1 MSSNLPARV
10 LCGARLRGKQG
21 RTCQQSPLNGRE
33 RCKFHGGMTPRGTE
47 SPHWQG
53 KGYSK
58 DLPTALAD
66 RVLTIRKF
74 NDLTSTI
81 DELELI
87 VARVGEQLN
96 DLETID
102 GTAIIDELLEIANC
116 LREAAHADKP
126 GTAIELAIE
135 KVNALVGEAVHV
147 KKTWR
152 GIFEAVELKR
162 KLVETQIKR
171 DVLDSTTMTGA
182 QAITFVAEVKLAAIE
197 EIKDEGDRQRFML
210 RVQARMGEAVSKR
223 TLPPR
228 VEPTEPD
235 GV

>member
-1 MSSNLPARV
+1 MTDLVRV
-10 LCGARLRGKQG
+10 VCGARLRGKQG
-21 RTCQQSPLNGRE
+21 RTCQQSPLLGRE
-33 RCKFHGGMTPRGTE
+33 RCKFHGGATPRGTD

-66 RVLTIRKF
+66 RVKVIRQF
-74 NDLTSTI
+74 NDLTSTV

-96 DLETID
+96 DLETLD
-102 GTAIIDELLEIANC
+102 GTAIIDELMDIAHL
-116 LREAAHADKP
+116 LREARGADKP
-126 GTAIELAIE
+126 DTAIDAAIDRI
-135 KVNALVGEAVHV
+135 ASLIGDATHV

-152 GIFEAVELKR
+152 SIFEAVELKR

-171 DVLDSTTMTGA
+171 DILDSTTMTGA
-182 QAITFVAEVKLAAIE
+182 QALTFVAEVKMAALE
-197 EIKDEGDRQRFML
+197 EIKDEQDRARFML
-210 RVQARMGEAVSKR
+210 RVQARMGEAVSSR
-223 TLPPR
+223 QLPDR
-228 VEPTEPD
+228 RKDAD